1 MGGEKMATSK
11 FVCPIC
17 EPDLYKLVR
26 IKNKCPVCKSTLN
39 IVYSNNSFGEVLIY
53 LCPKCNKK
61 FIIDSRAAWEHHN
74 I

>member
-1 MGGEKMATSK
+1 MTK

-26 IKNKCPVCKSTLN
+26 IKNKCPICNSPLN
-39 IVYSNNSFGEVLIY
+39 VAYSNYSFGEVIVYKCKCGRIY
-53 LCPKCNKK
+53 R
-61 FIIDSRAAWEHHN
+61 IDSRAAWEHHN